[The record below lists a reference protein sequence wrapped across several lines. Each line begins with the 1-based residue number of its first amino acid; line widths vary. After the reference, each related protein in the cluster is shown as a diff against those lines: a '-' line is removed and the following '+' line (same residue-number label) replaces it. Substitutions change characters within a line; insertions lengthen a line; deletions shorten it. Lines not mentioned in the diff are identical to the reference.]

1 MDKRMELARLETR
14 AAAIITRGKY
24 VKCPG
29 VLRKINRKIAALRR
43 GLGIEQVNISS
54 ICGLD
59 KGRIFRY
66 NIYRKNKR
74 R

>member
-43 GLGIEQVNISS
+43 GLGIE
-54 ICGLD
+54 
-59 KGRIFRY
+59 
-66 NIYRKNKR
+66 
-74 R
+74 